1 MPAGRQVKM
10 AYVNS
15 VAKPPRDVRRRQ
27 EKFGTTSGSSTAAS
41 TVAAAPIKSV
51 PCCFT
56 CCHYCHL
63 EHTARAPQPMLSTM
77 RILSS
82 LCTFHMFYQCT
93 ERILGFSVCH
103 TAVHNTHLSSF
114 CLKLVNSGLDGLWL
128 LLFQFICRDMN
139 IDCYMVAPFIYCSFE
154 ALYP

>member
-27 EKFGTTSGSSTAAS
+27 ERFGTTSGSSTASS
-41 TVAAAPIKSV
+41 TIAAAPIKSV

-56 CCHYCHL
+56 CCLSCHL
-63 EHTARAPQPMLSTM
+63 EHTAWAFQPMLSTM

-82 LCTFHMFYQCT
+82 LCTVLSVHWMYF
-93 ERILGFSVCH
+93 GVFSVSHSITH
-103 TAVHNTHLSSF
+103 TCLSSF
-114 CLKLVNSGLDGLWL
+114 CLKLVNDGSWL
-128 LLFQFICRDMN
+128 LLFICRDMN
-139 IDCYMVAPFIYCSFE
+139 IDSYKVAPFIYCSFKD
-154 ALYP
+154 LYP